1 MTTTMTITI
10 MTTTMAT
17 IARMIVND
25 YGYDG
30 DDCNRED
37 EDDDC
42 NDDGDD
48 DCEWSWLYDGDDCND
63 DDDDDEDAFFSEPS
77 MV

>member
-48 DCEWSWLYDGDDCND
+48 DCE
-63 DDDDDEDAFFSEPS
+63 
-77 MV
+77 